1 MKTILPINV
10 IFILPTL
17 QAGGAERVVS
27 FVAENLDKKKFKV
40 KLIVTG
46 SKEDGDY
53 DLDNINLI
61 YLNKSKVRYAVL
73 SIIKELLQNR
83 SKIVFSSL
91 SHLNLVVAF
100 ISTIFPKRKFIAR
113 ETYIRANTPG
123 YHLKKKKK
131 DIFIESISF
140 KMFDN
145 IICQSTDM
153 MIDTKNEFNV
163 KEGKLKIIGNPI
175 TDNFY
180 FEKNKKTLDTIH
192 PKFITVG
199 RLHKIKG
206 HQRILKIL
214 SQLKYNFTYTIVGD
228 GPLKE
233 EIFDYAK
240 KLNLDNKIQHIPF
253 TKDVQQF
260 LKKSDFYLQG
270 SFTEGFPNALLESC
284 AVGTPA
290 IAFYARGGTQDIIEN
305 NINGFIVA
313 NEEEFLLR
321 LNDLPELDP
330 ELVSESV
337 YKKFDKTIILKE
349 YEQFFMQIVKNK

>member
-1 MKTILPINV
+1 MKTDLPIKV

-27 FVAENLDKKKFKV
+27 FVAENLDKKKFVV

-46 SKEDGDY
+46 SKEEGDY
-53 DLDNINLI
+53 DLENIEVI
-61 YLNKSKVRYAVL
+61 YLNKRKVRFAVL
-73 SIIKELLQNR
+73 AIIGQLIRHKSE
-83 SKIVFSSL
+83 IVFSSL
-91 SHLNLVVAF
+91 SHLNLAVAF
-100 ISTIFPKRKFIAR
+100 ISIFFPRRRFIAR

-123 YHLKKKKK
+123 YQLKKKKK

-140 KMFDN
+140 KMFDY

-153 MIDTKNEFNV
+153 MTDTRNEFNV
-163 KEGKLKIIGNPI
+163 KENKLRIISNPI
-175 TDNFY
+175 TDNFHY
-180 FEKNKKTLDTIH
+180 EKNKRALDIIH
-192 PKFITVG
+192 LKFITVG

-206 HQRILKIL
+206 HQRILEVL
-214 SQLKYNFTYTIVGD
+214 SNLGYDFTYTIVGD

-240 KLNLDNKIQHIPF
+240 QLKINDKIKHIPF
-253 TKDVQQF
+253 TKDVQQY
-260 LKKSDFYLQG
+260 LKNSDYYLQG

-305 NINGFIVA
+305 DINGFIVA
-313 NEEEFLLR
+313 NQEEFLHR
-321 LNDLPELDP
+321 LNNLPKLDP
-330 ELVSESV
+330 QLVSESV
-337 YKKFDKTIILKE
+337 YKKFDKAIILKKYE
-349 YEQFFMQIVKNK
+349 YFFQEIVT